1 MRKRLSILNNQKLEL
16 EGKRASI
23 SSKDDKRTASI
34 DPFET
39 VSLERLDRQEDM
51 KFMLRLKRERTD
63 DVILP
68 KQYYYSMSV

>member
-34 DPFET
+34 DPFDT
-39 VSLERLDRQEDM
+39 VSLERLDR
-51 KFMLRLKRERTD
+51 
-63 DVILP
+63 
-68 KQYYYSMSV
+68 